1 MSIWDSTP
9 SWAQG
14 EPVQNETENMQTG
27 TENVEQTEQET
38 APEPVEQPV
47 AETVEQPEE
56 ASEETGDESE
66 TMGRKNGKR
75 TLPRQ
80 TEQSVTRLYRIFQTL
95 QKDGMVKAVQ
105 NITGSRSEKPET
117 LALALTGKKNREKV
131 RDIVKTFD
139 SLNGLDQMSQVAEL
153 TVLFSRDGRTASSLY
168 RVLNLLHPDRQFGSA
183 SGVASKDAV
192 WLASKLDEGVDLSVL
207 NGLLYE

>member
-1 MSIWDSTP
+1 MSIWDTP
-9 SWAQG
+9 SWAQP
-14 EPVQNETENMQTG
+14 EPVQNETENMRTG

-47 AETVEQPEE
+47 AETIEQAEE
-56 ASEETGDESE
+56 ASEETRDESE
-66 TMGRKNGKR
+66 TRGRKNVKR

-80 TEQSVTRLYRIFQTL
+80 TEQSVTRLYQIFKTL
-95 QKDGMVKAVQ
+95 QQESMVKAVQ

-117 LALALTGKKNREKV
+117 LAFALTGKKNRDKV

-139 SLNGLDQMSQVAEL
+139 SLHGLDQMSRVAEL

-168 RVLNLLHPDRQFGSA
+168 RVLNLMYPDRQFGSA

-192 WLASKLDEGVDLSVL
+192 RLASQLDEGVDLSVL

>member
-1 MSIWDSTP
+1 MSIWDTP

-47 AETVEQPEE
+47 AETIEQAEE
-56 ASEETGDESE
+56 ASEETRDESE
-66 TMGRKNGKR
+66 TRGRKNVKR

-80 TEQSVTRLYRIFQTL
+80 TEQSVTRLYQIFQTL
-95 QKDGMVKAVQ
+95 QQESMVKAVQ

-117 LALALTGKKNREKV
+117 LAFALTGKKNRDKV

-139 SLNGLDQMSQVAEL
+139 SLNGLDQMSRVAEL

-168 RVLNLLHPDRQFGSA
+168 RVLNLMYPDRQFGSA

-192 WLASKLDEGVDLSVL
+192 RLASQLDEGVDLSVL

>member
-1 MSIWDSTP
+1 MSIWDTP
-9 SWAQG
+9 SWAQP
-14 EPVQNETENMQTG
+14 EPVQNETENMRTG

-47 AETVEQPEE
+47 AETIEQAEE
-56 ASEETGDESE
+56 ASEETRDESE
-66 TMGRKNGKR
+66 TRGRKNVKR

-80 TEQSVTRLYRIFQTL
+80 TEQSVTRLYQIFKTL
-95 QKDGMVKAVQ
+95 QQESMVKAVQ

-139 SLNGLDQMSQVAEL
+139 SLHGLDQMSRVAEL

-168 RVLNLLHPDRQFGSA
+168 RVLNLMYPDKQFGSA

-192 WLASKLDEGVDLSVL
+192 RLASQLDESVDLSVL

>member
-1 MSIWDSTP
+1 MSIWDTP
-9 SWAQG
+9 SWAQP

-47 AETVEQPEE
+47 AETIEQAEE
-56 ASEETGDESE
+56 ASEETRDESE
-66 TMGRKNGKR
+66 MRGRKNVKR
-75 TLPRQ
+75 TLPHQ
-80 TEQSVTRLYRIFQTL
+80 TEQSVTRLYQIFKTL
-95 QKDGMVKAVQ
+95 QQESMVKAVQ

-117 LALALTGKKNREKV
+117 LAFALTGKKNRDKV

-139 SLNGLDQMSQVAEL
+139 SLNGLDQMSRVAEL

-168 RVLNLLHPDRQFGSA
+168 RVLNLMYPDRQFGSA

-192 WLASKLDEGVDLSVL
+192 RLASQLDEGVDLSVL

>member
-1 MSIWDSTP
+1 MSIWDTP
-9 SWAQG
+9 SWAQP
-14 EPVQNETENMQTG
+14 EPVQNETENMRTG

-47 AETVEQPEE
+47 AETIEQAEE
-56 ASEETGDESE
+56 ASEETRDESE
-66 TMGRKNGKR
+66 TRGRKNVKR

-80 TEQSVTRLYRIFQTL
+80 TEQSVTRLYQIFKTL
-95 QKDGMVKAVQ
+95 QQESMVKAVQ

-117 LALALTGKKNREKV
+117 LAFALTGKKNRDKV

-139 SLNGLDQMSQVAEL
+139 SLNGLDQMSRVAEL

-168 RVLNLLHPDRQFGSA
+168 RVLNLMYPDRQFGSA

-192 WLASKLDEGVDLSVL
+192 RLASQLDEGVDLSVL

>member
-1 MSIWDSTP
+1 MSIWDTP
-9 SWAQG
+9 SWAQP

-47 AETVEQPEE
+47 AETIEQAEE
-56 ASEETGDESE
+56 ASEETRDESE
-66 TMGRKNGKR
+66 TRGRKNVKR

-80 TEQSVTRLYRIFQTL
+80 TEQSVTRLYQIFKTL
-95 QKDGMVKAVQ
+95 QQESMVKAVQ

-117 LALALTGKKNREKV
+117 LAFALTGKKNRDKV

-139 SLNGLDQMSQVAEL
+139 SLNGLDQMSRVAEL

-168 RVLNLLHPDRQFGSA
+168 RVLNLMYPDRQFGSA

-192 WLASKLDEGVDLSVL
+192 RLASQLDEGVDLSVL